1 MEKEGKEFKK
11 LIDIKLL
18 EKYYSS
24 LCAEREDGKHYLSIQ
39 IMEKMMILEIYK
51 ALCTDPDD
59 VDNGGECSKP
69 VTTYEEREKIFS
81 KDYLTIE
88 DVEAL
93 LGLQYQDAARVIR
106 NIKRKTDRLRIRGK
120 IHVQD
125 YLDYYNLSADR
136 YVRPLDETE
145 NENLA

>member
-1 MEKEGKEFKK
+1 M
-11 LIDIKLL
+11 
-18 EKYYSS
+18 
-24 LCAEREDGKHYLSIQ
+24 
-39 IMEKMMILEIYK
+39 
-51 ALCTDPDD
+51 
-59 VDNGGECSKP
+59 
-69 VTTYEEREKIFS
+69 TYEEREKIFS

-88 DVEAL
+88 DVESL